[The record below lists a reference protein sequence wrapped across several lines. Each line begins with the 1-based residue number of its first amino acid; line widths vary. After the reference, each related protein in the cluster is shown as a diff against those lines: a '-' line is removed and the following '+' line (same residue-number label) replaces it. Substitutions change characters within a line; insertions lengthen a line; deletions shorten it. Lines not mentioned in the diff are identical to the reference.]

1 VELARAIAQ
10 ETILYS
16 EGIGLYDTARSA
28 AEEGVDTAGAV
39 TGGRGSELAQGARY
53 SFYLLYSYKS
63 TNTDT

>member
-1 VELARAIAQ
+1 MELARAIAQ

-16 EGIGLYDTARSA
+16 EGIGLYDTARS

-53 SFYLLYSYKS
+53 SFYLLY
-63 TNTDT
+63 